1 MGLDMYLS
9 AKRYVSEYDDQDK
22 PIIETINSIMPTKPA
37 MRPRQVIFEAMYWRK
52 ANAIHG
58 WFVDNVQ
65 DGQDDCKEYYVSVEQ
80 LRELVQTCLQVVEDR
95 DPSAMPPTSGFFFGS
110 SEADDWYYEDLT
122 ETAERLTKI
131 LSDENIKNFDFYY
144 QSSW

>member
-9 AKRYVSEYDDQDK
+9 AKRYVSEYSDQDK
-22 PIIETINSIMPTKPA
+22 PIIESINSIMPTKPA

-65 DGQDDCKEYYVSVEQ
+65 DGQDDCKEYYVSVER
-80 LRELVQTCLQVVEDR
+80 LRELIQTCLQVVEER
-95 DPSAMPPTSGFFFGS
+95 DPSLMPPTSGFFFGS
-110 SEADDWYYEDLT
+110 SEADDYYYEDLT

-131 LSDENIKNFDFYY
+131 LSEENINNFDFYY